1 MCCLSSRMVYHIYPI
16 WLALW
21 WAATVATPWV
31 KWISAQEVGG
41 DQQGEMV
48 WPGCLY
54 TPATMSGHS
63 SGSNGSNGYSGYGSK
78 VLICIDMYWF
88 SNLDCYCRGYISI
101 HCVAMSKS
109 RCLWLPHFVSPYPEP
124 WGPPVRLS
132 FPAVAFHFGD
142 QEAKGSA
149 SRHQHSDMQWHLKSN
164 GCQCKITI
172 WRRKPGH
179 HFFQIH
185 KRVCE
190 LLSSK

>member
-1 MCCLSSRMVYHIYPI
+1 MCCRSSRMVYHIYPI
-16 WLALW
+16 WLVLW

-41 DQQGEMV
+41 NPGGNGMTKGGVCAPLQQCLAILMDLMAIAAMDQ
-48 WPGCLY
+48 
-54 TPATMSGHS
+54 
-63 SGSNGSNGYSGYGSK
+63 K
-78 VLICIDMYWF
+78 YWF

-101 HCVAMSKS
+101 HCVAMLKS
-109 RCLWLPHFVSPYPEP
+109 RCLWLPHFVSPHPEP

-132 FPAVAFHFGD
+132 FSAVAFHFGD

-179 HFFQIH
+179 HFFQIN